1 MTRQLIIFSL
11 TLCCLTSC
19 FNSADKNGGRE
30 PILSADREAPVGWV
44 VFNAYADNTFEYSL
58 SSRHKYNGTYR
69 LNSDTLFL
77 ACKDTTIGIDTAIIR
92 EKSVEFFGKKNPR
105 FASIKIN
112 KISK

>member
-11 TLCCLTSC
+11 TICGLTSC
-19 FNSADKNGGRE
+19 FNSADKKDEPE

-58 SSRHKYNGTYR
+58 SSRHKYSGTFR

-77 ACKDTTIGIDTAIIR
+77 ACNDTTIGIDTAIIR
-92 EKSVEFFGKKNPR
+92 EKSVEFFGKKSPR
-105 FASIKIN
+105 FAGITVN